1 MKHFY
6 IHLHH
11 NLVLHINF
19 TLQTTE
25 NGCNLRTEKETAF
38 SGHTFDPPVMGV
50 FFFFL
55 ALYKRSPSLCVL
67 LTHLRFG
74 GSVGLEKTLVS
85 PLDRKEI
92 KAVNSKGNQTL
103 IFIGGPFSESPI
115 LWSPNVKS

>member
-25 NGCNLRTEKETAF
+25 NGCNLRTEEETAF

-50 FFFFL
+50 FFFPGSL
-55 ALYKRSPSLCVL
+55 QKITKSLCSL
-67 LTHLRFG
+67 N
-74 GSVGLEKTLVS
+74 S
-85 PLDRKEI
+85 PEI
-92 KAVNSKGNQTL
+92 WWECGAGEDSCEPLGQQRDQSSQ
-103 IFIGGPFSESPI
+103 F
-115 LWSPNVKS
+115 

>member
-50 FFFFL
+50 FFFSWLFT
-55 ALYKRSPSLCVL
+55 KDHQV
-67 LTHLRFG
+67 
-74 GSVGLEKTLVS
+74 SV
-85 PLDRKEI
+85 
-92 KAVNSKGNQTL
+92 
-103 IFIGGPFSESPI
+103 FS
-115 LWSPNVKS
+115 